1 MNGKERLETALSLG
15 VPDAVPVWELGY
27 NESSIRGI
35 ASFFMDEADL
45 PSDKIL
51 ADMDGEDKVKTI
63 GALASFVREL
73 DIDGVTAF
81 NMMPRERVD
90 KNHIKD
96 AMGVVSHLSPLGE
109 PHPVS
114 GPINDPSDL
123 DSFKMRRPEE
133 SDLLMLDA
141 LKSSLPDRSVAFD
154 TQGPFRL
161 GWGVMA
167 SMEKMLMAYLLEPEF
182 VHRLSRVI
190 TDYCLELLEMAIQ
203 KGADW
208 ILLDGDL
215 AFNAGPLM
223 SPDHYKEFI
232 LPYHREICELVHQKG
247 KKIAKHSDG
256 NIGPII
262 PDLIEAGFD
271 GIHPIQP
278 QNMDIG
284 QTKEKYGDQLCL
296 LGNIDCSHLLV
307 TGTES
312 EVEETVRQTIEVA
325 SPKGGYII
333 SSSNS
338 IHPEV
343 NPQNYI
349 AMVKAAKKYGRY

>member
-1 MNGKERLETALSLG
+1 MNGKERMQTALSLG

-35 ASFFMDEADL
+35 ASFFLDEADL
-45 PSDKIL
+45 PSDKVL
-51 ADMDGEDKVKTI
+51 ADMDGEDKVKI
-63 GALASFVREL
+63 IAALAAFVREL

-90 KNHIKD
+90 KDHVRD

-114 GPINDPSDL
+114 GPIKEPSDL
-123 DSFKMRRPEE
+123 DSFKIRKPEQ

-141 LKSSLPDRSVAFD
+141 LKSSLPGQSIAFD

-161 GWGVMA
+161 GWGLLA
-167 SMEKMLMAYLLEPEF
+167 SMEKMLMSYLLEPEF
-182 VHRLSRVI
+182 VHRLSRMI
-190 TDYCLELLEMAIQ
+190 TDYCLELLDMAIER
-203 KGADW
+203 GADW

-223 SPDHYKEFI
+223 SPKHYREFI
-232 LPYHREICELVHQKG
+232 MPYHADICELVHKKG
-247 KKIAKHSDG
+247 RKIAKHSDG
-256 NIGPII
+256 DIEPII
-262 PDLIEAGFD
+262 PALIEAGFD

-284 QTKEKYGDQLCL
+284 KIKEKYGKQLCL
-296 LGNIDCSHLLV
+296 LGNIDCAHLLV
-307 TGTES
+307 SGSES
-312 EVEETVRQTIEVA
+312 EVEQTVRETIETA
-325 SPKGGYII
+325 APGGGYII

-343 NPQNYI
+343 KPQNYI